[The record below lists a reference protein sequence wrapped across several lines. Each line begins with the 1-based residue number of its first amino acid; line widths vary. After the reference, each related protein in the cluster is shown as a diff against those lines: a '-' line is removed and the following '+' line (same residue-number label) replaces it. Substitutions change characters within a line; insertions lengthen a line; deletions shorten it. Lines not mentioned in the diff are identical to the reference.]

1 MVNLLYLAKPTYGGW
16 VTFNSYLA
24 KINDTHIYK
33 ITKRTE
39 RKFREYGY
47 GVKYQN
53 ITISDFM
60 ELDGEIVITAL
71 DKNFINLL
79 SDFTKK
85 VTIVIHDPT
94 EFKSNKDVII
104 PFLKKN
110 RVITIRESVKELL
123 DKLGVN
129 NIFKN
134 HPYILDPDVTINKKK
149 NRAVSISRID
159 YDKNTNIILE
169 ANKHLDKPIDIYGA
183 KNDRYVYFKLKNID
197 SMREDDPESCYKGKF
212 GKDQG
217 ALNNIL
223 CDKKFVVD
231 LSSIKG
237 DGGGSQY
244 TFLEAIQYGCVLIL
258 NKKWL
263 INNSIFI
270 DGVNCL
276 AVENTQEL
284 VNILT
289 RIPSE
294 EKLKTIN
301 INAKRLLDEFI
312 NIDQWIF

>member
-24 KINDTHIYK
+24 KINNTHIYK
-33 ITKRTE
+33 ITKRSE
-39 RKFREYGY
+39 KKFREYGY

-53 ITISDFM
+53 ITINDFI
-60 ELDGEIVITAL
+60 ELDGEIIITAL

-79 SDFTKK
+79 SNFDKK

-94 EFKSNKDVII
+94 EFRSNRDLII

-110 RVITIRESVKELL
+110 KVITIRESVKELL
-123 DKLGVN
+123 DRLGID

-134 HPYILDPDVTINKKK
+134 HPYILHPNININKKK
-149 NRAVSISRID
+149 KGAVSISRID

-169 ANKHLDKPIDIYGA
+169 ANKLLDNPIDIYGA

-197 SMREDDPESCYKGKF
+197 SMREDDPESCYQGKF
-212 GKDQG
+212 GKDQQ

-223 CDKKFVVD
+223 GDKKFVVD
-231 LSSIKG
+231 LSSIKD

-263 INNSIFI
+263 IDDSIFI

-276 AVENTQEL
+276 AVENAHEL
-284 VNILT
+284 VNILN
-289 RIPSE
+289 SSYSD
-294 EKLKTIN
+294 EKIKTIN
-301 INAKRLLDEFI
+301 FNAKKLLDEFI
-312 NIDQWIF
+312 NINQWIF